1 MSGSDGTQSDADN
14 EEDENDKKLDD
25 STLRMSEKKESS
37 KFSLSGG
44 ARMARD
50 QMKGLVKEH

>member
-1 MSGSDGTQSDADN
+1 MFGSEGTQSDADN

-37 KFSLSGG
+37 MFSLSGG

-50 QMKGLVKEH
+50 QMKGWVKEN

>member
-1 MSGSDGTQSDADN
+1 MCGREGTHSDADN

-50 QMKGLVKEH
+50 QMKGWVKEN

>member
-1 MSGSDGTQSDADN
+1 MCGSEGTQSDEDN
-14 EEDENDKKLDD
+14 EEEENDKKLDD

-37 KFSLSGG
+37 KFSISGG

-50 QMKGLVKEH
+50 QMKGWVKEN

>member
-14 EEDENDKKLDD
+14 EGDENDKKLDD

-50 QMKGLVKEH
+50 QMKGWVKEN